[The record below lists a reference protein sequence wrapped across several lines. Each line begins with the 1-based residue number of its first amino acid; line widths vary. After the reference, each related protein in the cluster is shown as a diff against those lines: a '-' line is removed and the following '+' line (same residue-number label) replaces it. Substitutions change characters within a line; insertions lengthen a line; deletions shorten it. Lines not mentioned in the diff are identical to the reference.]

1 MKKYI
6 TLAALLAAGTA
17 CANAVDA
24 GNTLLIT
31 FGSNTGAG
39 VTTGTGSFLEVAGM
53 TYNIVSTNNAG
64 GWTTGQDALKYA
76 NNTVATGITF
86 STGQAVSGAAGKVT
100 TITDS
105 DKVGDVFDTNMMSAV
120 INYQDP
126 YSSAGGF
133 TSVFSGLT
141 DGKTYEI
148 YAFAGRGNDYGGIAA
163 TDTNTYSIYSGAKSI
178 KAEIID
184 YTVST
189 ADRPTPDVDE
199 VNNTITAYTQSNDSV
214 AQTCE
219 NWVLMKYTF
228 TAVGDTVEFKASGE
242 GCGNLGAIALVNV
255 PEPSAFGMLAGLG
268 ALALVAS
275 RRRRK

>member
-31 FGSNTGAG
+31 FGSNTGTG
-39 VTTGTGSFLEVAGM
+39 VTTGIGSFLEVAGM
-53 TYNIVSTNNAG
+53 TYNIVSTGSNG
-64 GWTTGQDALKYA
+64 GWTTGQNALRYA
-76 NNTVATGITF
+76 DNTEATSITF
-86 STGQAVSGAAGKVT
+86 STGQAVSGNDGKVT

-105 DKVGDVFDTNMMSAV
+105 DKVGDVFDTSMMSSV
-120 INYQDP
+120 INFD
-126 YSSAGGF
+126 GGF
-133 TSVFSGLT
+133 TSTFSGLT
-141 DGKTYEI
+141 NGKTYEI
-148 YAFAGRGNDYGGIAA
+148 YAFAGRGNNYGGVAD
-163 TDTNTYSIYSGAKSI
+163 TDTNTYSISSGAKSI

-189 ADRPTPDVDE
+189 AAYPIPDVDE
-199 VNNTITAYTQSNDSV
+199 VNNTITAYTQSNDGV

-228 TAVGDTVEFKASGE
+228 TANATTVKFTASGD

>member
-31 FGSNTGAG
+31 FGSNDGAG

-53 TYNIVSTNNAG
+53 TYNIVSTSGAG

-86 STGQAVSGAAGKVT
+86 STSQAVSGANGKVT

-126 YSSAGGF
+126 NTSAGGF
-133 TSVFSGLT
+133 TSTFSGLT

-148 YAFAGRGNDYGGIAA
+148 YAFAGRGNDYGGVAE
-163 TDTNTYSIYSGAKSI
+163 TDTNTYSISSGAKSGSI

-189 ADRPTPDVDE
+189 AGRPNPS
-199 VNNTITAYTQSNDSV
+199 VNGDTITAYTQSNDNEN
-214 AQTCE
+214 QTCE

-228 TAVGDTVEFKASGE
+228 TAGGDTVEFTASGN

>member
-31 FGSNTGAG
+31 FGSNGGAG

-53 TYNIVSTNNAG
+53 TYNIVSTSDAG
-64 GWTTGQDALKYA
+64 GWTTGQNALKYA
-76 NNTVATGITF
+76 DNTVATGITF
-86 STGQAVSGAAGKVT
+86 STGQAVSGTNGKVT

-105 DKVGDVFDTNMMSAV
+105 DKVGDVFDTSMMSAV

-133 TSVFSGLT
+133 VSTFEGLT
-141 DGKTYEI
+141 KGKTYEI
-148 YAFAGRGNDYGGIAA
+148 YAFAGRGNEYGGVAA
-163 TDTNTYSIYSGAKSI
+163 TDTNTYSISSGAESI

-189 ADRPTPDVDE
+189 ANRSSPSVSD
-199 VNNTITAYTQSNDSV
+199 NTITAYTQSNDSKN
-214 AQTCE
+214 QTCE

-228 TAVGDTVEFKASGE
+228 TASATTVNFTASGE

>member
-31 FGSNTGAG
+31 FGSNTGTG
-39 VTTGTGSFLEVAGM
+39 VTTGIGSFLEVAGM
-53 TYNIVSTNNAG
+53 TYNIVSTG
-64 GWTTGQDALKYA
+64 GDSGWTTGQNALKYA
-76 NNTVATGITF
+76 DNTVAAGITF
-86 STGQAVSGAAGKVT
+86 STGQAVSGTNGKVT

-105 DKVGDVFDTNMMSAV
+105 DKVGDVFDTSMMSSV
-120 INYQDP
+120 INYD
-126 YSSAGGF
+126 GGF
-133 TSVFSGLT
+133 TSTFSGLT
-141 DGKTYEI
+141 NGKTYEI
-148 YAFAGRGNDYGGIAA
+148 YAFAGRGNDYGGVAA
-163 TDTNTYSIYSGAKSI
+163 TDTNTYSISSGAESI

-189 ADRPTPDVDE
+189 ANRSSPSVSG
-199 VNNTITAYTQSNDSV
+199 NTITAYTQSNDGEN
-214 AQTCE
+214 QTCE

-228 TAVGDTVEFKASGE
+228 TASGTTVNFTASGE